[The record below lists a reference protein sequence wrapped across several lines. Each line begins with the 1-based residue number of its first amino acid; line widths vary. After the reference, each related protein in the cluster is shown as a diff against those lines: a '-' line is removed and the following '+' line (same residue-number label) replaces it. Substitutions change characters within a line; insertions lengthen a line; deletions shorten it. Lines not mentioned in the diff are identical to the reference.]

1 MDGGSLKSYLEKHAS
16 IQMALKIQWIIDI
29 AKGMEHLV
37 QQGVVHRDL
46 AARNVILFS
55 FFLFFVNFVFARLLS
70 YCGRFFLGFIDT
82 RIGSKSFRFW
92 IVTHCRNV
100 AESGSLFGIE
110 FWAVK
115 SKCASQ
121 RTMKFFFF

>member
-55 FFLFFVNFVFARLLS
+55 CFLVNFVFVRLLS
-70 YCGRFFLGFIDT
+70 YCGRFFFTYYVVLKREILA
-82 RIGSKSFRFW
+82 K
-92 IVTHCRNV
+92 V
-100 AESGSLFGIE
+100 
-110 FWAVK
+110 
-115 SKCASQ
+115 
-121 RTMKFFFF
+121 